1 MNLHKTNNLT
11 KDTFVF
17 KHPEV
22 APSIVRDGKST
33 AELRKQ
39 NKLVFYRFRFSL
51 PWKFVAVVKESSMFV
66 CDVVSQ
72 VVRSFHIFQS
82 IPQDEIVVDHIVHMG
97 QGPLRRHL
105 MRLARWS
112 RYSDRF
118 TDRAC
123 PATWSWQLRRCLFWL
138 LADPT
143 TSRPFRFSAAAQLY
157 VGVNTQHGMIVVHTP
172 YTWSSCAL
180 P

>member
-1 MNLHKTNNLT
+1 MFNNYILYRE
-11 KDTFVF
+11 DTFVF
-17 KHPEV
+17 KHAED
-22 APSIVRDGKST
+22 APSIVRDDKIT
-33 AELRKQ
+33 AELK
-39 NKLVFYRFRFSL
+39 NTILVFIVLDS
-51 PWKFVAVVKESSMFV
+51 VARASCRCHRTGSEGKLFV
-66 CDVVSQ
+66 CD
-72 VVRSFHIFQS
+72 VRSFHIFQS

-143 TSRPFRFSAAAQLY
+143 TSRPFRFSAVAQLY
-157 VGVNTQHGMIVVHTP
+157 VGDNRQHGMIVVRTP

>member
-1 MNLHKTNNLT
+1 MYVRE
-11 KDTFVF
+11 DTFVF

-51 PWKFVAVVKESSMFV
+51 TWGFVTVVKESSMFV
-66 CDVVSQ
+66 CDVLWC

-105 MRLARWS
+105 VWLARWS
-112 RYSDRF
+112 RYSGRF
-118 TDRAC
+118 TDRASSGNLSVAASSMTLLS
-123 PATWSWQLRRCLFWL
+123 PGWLTHRQAHRDRCLPSSML
-138 LADPT
+138 VTKYQRHD
-143 TSRPFRFSAAAQLY
+143 S
-157 VGVNTQHGMIVVHTP
+157 
-172 YTWSSCAL
+172 YTAH
-180 P
+180 